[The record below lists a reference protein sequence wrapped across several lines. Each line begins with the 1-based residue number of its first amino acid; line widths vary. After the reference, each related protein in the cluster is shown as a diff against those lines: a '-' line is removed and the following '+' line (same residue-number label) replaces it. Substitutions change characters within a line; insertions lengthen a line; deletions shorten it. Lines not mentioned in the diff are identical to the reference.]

1 MKRLLSLLLSLNI
14 GLSSCNSTK
23 QETINTDEDASQN
36 AQVFIDDYTAQ
47 YLRLYYDL
55 SKAQWQSN
63 THIEKDDTLNAYN
76 TQKAS
81 EAFAAYVGS
90 MKAIEQTQD
99 FLQQKELLSPLQI
112 KQLETILY
120 AAANSPSVAE
130 EAVKERI
137 RAETAQIEK
146 LFGFDF
152 MIGDQAVTTN
162 EIDHILKTETD
173 LKVRQQVWETSKE
186 VGKVLKDGLEN
197 LRQLRNETVKA
208 LGYNDYFSYQVSD
221 YGMDTQEMMELNQ
234 KLIEEIWPLYRE
246 LHTYIR
252 YHLADKY
259 DEDVPDL
266 IPAHW
271 LPNRWAQ
278 DWSELVS
285 LEAVNLDA
293 VLEKKGNTWIIEQAE
308 RFYISLG
315 FDSLPEDFYENSSLY
330 PLPADAL
337 YKKNNHASA
346 WHMDLGND
354 VRCLMSVEPNA
365 EWYETTH
372 HELGHIYY
380 FMSYTSPDVPPL
392 LRTGANRA
400 FHEAVGSLMGLAA
413 MQKPFLTNLGLIEE
427 SENSATNEE
436 EMQILLKEA
445 LNFIV
450 FIPFSAGVMTSF
462 EHDLYVENLPK
473 DKFNQRWWAL
483 AKKYQGIMPPSTR
496 GEEYCDAASK
506 THINDDPAQY
516 YDYAISNVLLFQMH
530 DHIANK
536 ILKTDPR
543 NTNYYDN
550 KEIGKFLSEIL
561 SPGATID
568 WRQLLKES
576 IGSEL
581 SANAMLDYFQPLM
594 SYLKQINK
602 GRNYTLPERPA
613 K

>member
-1 MKRLLSLLLSLNI
+1 MSEEAALP
-14 GLSSCNSTK
+14 
-23 QETINTDEDASQN
+23 N
-36 AQVFIDDYTAQ
+36 AQRFIEDYTEQ
-47 YLRLYYDL
+47 YLILYYDL

-63 THIEKDDTLNAYN
+63 THIEKEDTFNAYN

-81 EAFAAYVGS
+81 EAFAAFVGS
-90 MKAIEQTQD
+90 IDVIEKTQD
-99 FLQQKELLSPLQI
+99 LLQQKELLSPLQI

-120 AAANSPSVAE
+120 TAANSPAVAQE
-130 EAVKERI
+130 TVKERI
-137 RAETAQIEK
+137 SAETVQIEK

-152 MIGDQAVTTN
+152 MMGDQAVTTN
-162 EIDHILKTETD
+162 EIDHILKNETN
-173 LKVRQQVWETSKE
+173 LKLRQQAWETSKE

-197 LRQLRNETVKA
+197 LRQLRNETVQA

-221 YGMDTQEMMELNQ
+221 YGMTTKEMMELNQ
-234 KLIEEIWPLYRE
+234 KLIEEVWPLYRE
-246 LHTYIR
+246 LHTYTR
-252 YHLADKY
+252 YFLADKY
-259 DEDVPDL
+259 GEDVPDL

-278 DWSELVS
+278 DWSELIT
-285 LEAVNLDA
+285 LEAIDLDA
-293 VLEKKGNTWIIEQAE
+293 VLQKKGSTWMIEQAE

-315 FDSLPEDFYENSSLY
+315 FDSLPRSFYEKSSLY
-330 PLPADAL
+330 PLPPNVP

-346 WHMDLGND
+346 WHMNLEND

-380 FMSYTSPDVPPL
+380 FMSYTQPEVPPL
-392 LRTGANRA
+392 LRSGANRA

-413 MQKPFLTNLGLIEE
+413 MQKPFLANLDLISAYE
-427 SENSATNEE
+427 SNATDEE
-436 EMQILLKEA
+436 EMQALLKEA

-450 FIPFSAGVMTSF
+450 FIPFSAGVMTNF

-473 DKFNQRWWAL
+473 EKFNQKWWAL
-483 AKKYQGIMPPSTR
+483 AKKYQGIMPPSNR

-530 DHIANK
+530 DHIASK
-536 ILKTDPR
+536 ILKEDPR
-543 NTNYYDN
+543 HTNYYGN
-550 KEIGKFLSEIL
+550 KEVGKFLSEIL
-561 SPGATID
+561 APGATKD

-576 IGSEL
+576 IDSDL
-581 SANAMLDYFQPLM
+581 SANAMLEYFQPLM
-594 SYLKQINK
+594 TYLKQINK
-602 GRNYTLPERPA
+602 GRNYTLPKNPA
-613 K
+613 

>member
-1 MKRLLSLLLSLNI
+1 MSEEAALP
-14 GLSSCNSTK
+14 
-23 QETINTDEDASQN
+23 N
-36 AQVFIDDYTAQ
+36 AQRFIEDYTEQ
-47 YLRLYYDL
+47 YLILYYDL

-63 THIEKDDTLNAYN
+63 THIEKEDTLNAYN

-81 EAFAAYVGS
+81 EAFAAFVGS
-90 MKAIEQTQD
+90 IDVIEKTQD
-99 FLQQKELLSPLQI
+99 LLQQKELLSPLQI

-120 AAANSPSVAE
+120 TAANSPAVAQE
-130 EAVKERI
+130 TVKERI
-137 RAETAQIEK
+137 SAETVQIEK

-152 MIGDQAVTTN
+152 MMGDQAVTTN
-162 EIDHILKTETD
+162 EIDHILKNETN
-173 LKVRQQVWETSKE
+173 LKLRQQAWETSKE

-197 LRQLRNETVKA
+197 LRQLRNETVQA

-221 YGMDTQEMMELNQ
+221 YGMTTKEMMELNQ
-234 KLIEEIWPLYRE
+234 KLIEEVWPLYRE
-246 LHTYIR
+246 LHTYTR
-252 YHLADKY
+252 YFLADKY
-259 DEDVPDL
+259 GEDVPDL

-278 DWSELVS
+278 DWSELIT
-285 LEAVNLDA
+285 LEAIDLDA
-293 VLEKKGNTWIIEQAE
+293 VLQKKGSTWMIEQAE

-315 FDSLPEDFYENSSLY
+315 FDSLPRSFYEKSSLY
-330 PLPADAL
+330 SLPPNVP

-346 WHMDLGND
+346 WHMNLEND

-380 FMSYTSPDVPPL
+380 FMSYTQPEVPPL
-392 LRTGANRA
+392 LRSGANRA

-413 MQKPFLTNLGLIEE
+413 MQKPFLANLDLISAYE
-427 SENSATNEE
+427 SNATDEE
-436 EMQILLKEA
+436 EMQALLKEA

-450 FIPFSAGVMTSF
+450 FIPFSAGVMTNF

-473 DKFNQRWWAL
+473 EKFNQKWWAL
-483 AKKYQGIMPPSTR
+483 AKKYQGIMPPSNR

-530 DHIANK
+530 DHIASK
-536 ILKTDPR
+536 ILKEDPR
-543 NTNYYDN
+543 HTNYYGN
-550 KEIGKFLSEIL
+550 KEVGKFLSEIL
-561 SPGATID
+561 APGATKD

-576 IGSEL
+576 IDSDL
-581 SANAMLDYFQPLM
+581 SANAMLEYFQPLM
-594 SYLKQINK
+594 TYLKQINK
-602 GRNYTLPERPA
+602 GRNYTLPKNPA
-613 K
+613 

>member
-1 MKRLLSLLLSLNI
+1 MSEEAALP
-14 GLSSCNSTK
+14 
-23 QETINTDEDASQN
+23 N
-36 AQVFIDDYTAQ
+36 AQRFIEDYTEQ
-47 YLRLYYDL
+47 YLILYYDL

-63 THIEKDDTLNAYN
+63 THIEKEDTLNAYN

-81 EAFAAYVGS
+81 EAFTAFVGS
-90 MKAIEQTQD
+90 IDVIEKTQD
-99 FLQQKELLSPLQI
+99 LLQQKELLSPLQI

-120 AAANSPSVAE
+120 TAANSPAVAQE
-130 EAVKERI
+130 TVKERI
-137 RAETAQIEK
+137 SAETVQIEK

-152 MIGDQAVTTN
+152 MMGDQAVTTN
-162 EIDHILKTETD
+162 EIDHILKNETN
-173 LKVRQQVWETSKE
+173 LKLRQQAWETSKE

-197 LRQLRNETVKA
+197 LRQLRNETVQA

-221 YGMDTQEMMELNQ
+221 YGMTTKEMMELNQ
-234 KLIEEIWPLYRE
+234 KLIEEVWPLYRE
-246 LHTYIR
+246 LHTYTR
-252 YHLADKY
+252 YFLADKY
-259 DEDVPDL
+259 GEDVPDL

-278 DWSELVS
+278 DWSELIT
-285 LEAVNLDA
+285 LEAIDLDA
-293 VLEKKGNTWIIEQAE
+293 VLQKKGSTWMIEQAE

-315 FDSLPEDFYENSSLY
+315 FDSLPRSFYEKSSLY
-330 PLPADAL
+330 PLPPNVP

-346 WHMDLGND
+346 WHMNLEND

-380 FMSYTSPDVPPL
+380 FMSYTQPEVPPL
-392 LRTGANRA
+392 LRSGANRA

-413 MQKPFLTNLGLIEE
+413 MQKPFLANLDLISAYE
-427 SENSATNEE
+427 SNATDEE
-436 EMQILLKEA
+436 EMQALLKEA

-450 FIPFSAGVMTSF
+450 FIPFSAGVMTNF

-473 DKFNQRWWAL
+473 EKFNQKWWAL
-483 AKKYQGIMPPSTR
+483 AKKYQGIMPPSNR

-530 DHIANK
+530 DHIASK
-536 ILKTDPR
+536 ILKEDPR
-543 NTNYYDN
+543 HTNYYGN
-550 KEIGKFLSEIL
+550 KEVGKFLSEIL
-561 SPGATID
+561 APGATKD

-576 IGSEL
+576 IDSDL
-581 SANAMLDYFQPLM
+581 SANAMLEYFQPLM
-594 SYLKQINK
+594 TYLKQINK
-602 GRNYTLPERPA
+602 GRNYTLPKNPA
-613 K
+613 

>member
-1 MKRLLSLLLSLNI
+1 MSEEAALP
-14 GLSSCNSTK
+14 
-23 QETINTDEDASQN
+23 N
-36 AQVFIDDYTAQ
+36 AQRFIEDYTEQ
-47 YLRLYYDL
+47 YLILYYDL

-63 THIEKDDTLNAYN
+63 THIEKEDTLNAYN

-81 EAFAAYVGS
+81 EAFAAFVGS
-90 MKAIEQTQD
+90 IDVIEKTQD
-99 FLQQKELLSPLQI
+99 LLQQKELLSPLQI

-120 AAANSPSVAE
+120 TAANSPAVAQE
-130 EAVKERI
+130 TVKERI
-137 RAETAQIEK
+137 SAETVQIEK

-152 MIGDQAVTTN
+152 IMGDQAVTTN
-162 EIDHILKTETD
+162 EIDHILKNETN
-173 LKVRQQVWETSKE
+173 LKLRQQAWETSKE

-197 LRQLRNETVKA
+197 LRQLRNETVQA

-221 YGMDTQEMMELNQ
+221 YGMTTKEMMELNQ
-234 KLIEEIWPLYRE
+234 KLIEEVWPLYRE
-246 LHTYIR
+246 LHTYTR
-252 YHLADKY
+252 YFLADKY
-259 DEDVPDL
+259 GEDVPDL

-278 DWSELVS
+278 DWSELIT
-285 LEAVNLDA
+285 LEAIDLDA
-293 VLEKKGNTWIIEQAE
+293 VLQKKGSTWMIEQAE

-315 FDSLPEDFYENSSLY
+315 FDSLPRSFYEKSSLY
-330 PLPADAL
+330 PLPPNVP

-346 WHMDLGND
+346 WHMNLEND

-380 FMSYTSPDVPPL
+380 FMSYTQPEVPPL
-392 LRTGANRA
+392 LRSGANRA

-413 MQKPFLTNLGLIEE
+413 MQKPFLANLDLISAYE
-427 SENSATNEE
+427 SNATDEE
-436 EMQILLKEA
+436 EMQALLKEA

-450 FIPFSAGVMTSF
+450 FIPFSAGVMTNF

-473 DKFNQRWWAL
+473 EKFNQKWWAL
-483 AKKYQGIMPPSTR
+483 AKKYQGIMPPSNR

-530 DHIANK
+530 DHIASK
-536 ILKTDPR
+536 ILKEDPR
-543 NTNYYDN
+543 HTNYYGN
-550 KEIGKFLSEIL
+550 KEVGKFLSEIL
-561 SPGATID
+561 APGATKD

-576 IGSEL
+576 IDSDL
-581 SANAMLDYFQPLM
+581 SANAMLEYFQPLM
-594 SYLKQINK
+594 TYLKQINK
-602 GRNYTLPERPA
+602 GRNYTLPKNPA
-613 K
+613 

>member
-1 MKRLLSLLLSLNI
+1 MSEEAALP
-14 GLSSCNSTK
+14 
-23 QETINTDEDASQN
+23 N
-36 AQVFIDDYTAQ
+36 AQRFIEDYTEQ
-47 YLRLYYDL
+47 YLILYYDL

-63 THIEKDDTLNAYN
+63 THIEKEDTLNAYN

-81 EAFAAYVGS
+81 EAFAAFVGS
-90 MKAIEQTQD
+90 IDVIEKTQD
-99 FLQQKELLSPLQI
+99 LLQQKELLSPLQI

-120 AAANSPSVAE
+120 TAANSPAVAQE
-130 EAVKERI
+130 TVKERI
-137 RAETAQIEK
+137 SAETVQIEK

-152 MIGDQAVTTN
+152 MMGDQAVTTN
-162 EIDHILKTETD
+162 EIDHILKNETN
-173 LKVRQQVWETSKE
+173 LKLRQQAWKTSKE

-197 LRQLRNETVKA
+197 LRQLRNETVQA

-221 YGMDTQEMMELNQ
+221 YGMTTKEMMELNQ
-234 KLIEEIWPLYRE
+234 KLIEEVWPLYRE
-246 LHTYIR
+246 LHTYTR
-252 YHLADKY
+252 YFLADKY
-259 DEDVPDL
+259 GEDVPDL

-278 DWSELVS
+278 DWSELIT
-285 LEAVNLDA
+285 LEAIDLDA
-293 VLEKKGNTWIIEQAE
+293 VLQKKGSTWMIEQAE

-315 FDSLPEDFYENSSLY
+315 FDSLPRSFYEKSSLY
-330 PLPADAL
+330 PLPPNVP

-346 WHMDLGND
+346 WHMNLEND

-380 FMSYTSPDVPPL
+380 FMSYTQPEVPPL
-392 LRTGANRA
+392 LRSGANRA

-413 MQKPFLTNLGLIEE
+413 MQKPFLANLDLISAYE
-427 SENSATNEE
+427 SNATDEE
-436 EMQILLKEA
+436 EMQALLKEA

-450 FIPFSAGVMTSF
+450 FIPFSAGVMTNF

-473 DKFNQRWWAL
+473 EKFNQKWWAL
-483 AKKYQGIMPPSTR
+483 AKKYQGIMPPSNR

-530 DHIANK
+530 DHIASK
-536 ILKTDPR
+536 ILKEDPR
-543 NTNYYDN
+543 HTNYYGN
-550 KEIGKFLSEIL
+550 KEVGKFLSEIL
-561 SPGATID
+561 APGATKD

-576 IGSEL
+576 IDSDL
-581 SANAMLDYFQPLM
+581 SANAMLEYFQPLM
-594 SYLKQINK
+594 TYLKQINK
-602 GRNYTLPERPA
+602 GRNYTLPKNPA
-613 K
+613 

>member
-1 MKRLLSLLLSLNI
+1 MSEEAALP
-14 GLSSCNSTK
+14 
-23 QETINTDEDASQN
+23 N
-36 AQVFIDDYTAQ
+36 AQRFIEDYTEQ
-47 YLRLYYDL
+47 YLILYYDL

-63 THIEKDDTLNAYN
+63 THIEKEDTLNAYN

-81 EAFAAYVGS
+81 EAFAAFVGS
-90 MKAIEQTQD
+90 IDVIEKTQD
-99 FLQQKELLSPLQI
+99 LLQQKELLSPLQI

-120 AAANSPSVAE
+120 TASNSPAVAQE
-130 EAVKERI
+130 TVKERI
-137 RAETAQIEK
+137 SAETVQIEK

-152 MIGDQAVTTN
+152 MMGDQAVTTN
-162 EIDHILKTETD
+162 EIDHILKNETN
-173 LKVRQQVWETSKE
+173 LKLRQQAWETSKE

-197 LRQLRNETVKA
+197 LRQLRNETVQA

-221 YGMDTQEMMELNQ
+221 YGMTTKEMMELNQ
-234 KLIEEIWPLYRE
+234 KLIEEVWPLYRE
-246 LHTYIR
+246 LHTYTR
-252 YHLADKY
+252 YFLADKY
-259 DEDVPDL
+259 GEDVPDL

-278 DWSELVS
+278 DWSELIT
-285 LEAVNLDA
+285 LEAIDLDA
-293 VLEKKGNTWIIEQAE
+293 VLQKKGSTWMIEQAE

-315 FDSLPEDFYENSSLY
+315 FDSLPRSFYEKSSLY
-330 PLPADAL
+330 PLPPNVP

-346 WHMDLGND
+346 WHMNLEND

-380 FMSYTSPDVPPL
+380 FMSYTQPEVPPL
-392 LRTGANRA
+392 LRSGANRA

-413 MQKPFLTNLGLIEE
+413 MQKPFLANLDLISAYE
-427 SENSATNEE
+427 SNATDEE
-436 EMQILLKEA
+436 EMQALLKEA

-450 FIPFSAGVMTSF
+450 FIPFSAGVMTNF

-473 DKFNQRWWAL
+473 EKFNQKWWAL
-483 AKKYQGIMPPSTR
+483 AKKYQGIMPPSNR

-530 DHIANK
+530 DHIASK
-536 ILKTDPR
+536 ILKEDPR
-543 NTNYYDN
+543 HTNYYGN
-550 KEIGKFLSEIL
+550 KEVGKFLSEIL
-561 SPGATID
+561 APGATKD

-576 IGSEL
+576 IDSDL
-581 SANAMLDYFQPLM
+581 SANAMLEYFQPLM
-594 SYLKQINK
+594 TYLKQINK
-602 GRNYTLPERPA
+602 GRNYTLPKNPA
-613 K
+613 

>member
-1 MKRLLSLLLSLNI
+1 MKKLLPLLLTLLI
-14 GLSSCNSTK
+14 ALGSCNSTK
-23 QETINTDEDASQN
+23 KESIMSDDDALIN
-36 AQVFIDDYTAQ
+36 AQHFIEDYTER
-47 YLRLYYDL
+47 YLMLYYEL

-81 EAFAAYVGS
+81 EAFATFVGS
-90 MKAIEQTQD
+90 IEVIEKTQD
-99 FLQQKELLSPLQI
+99 LLHQKELLSPLQI

-120 AAANSPSVAE
+120 TAANSPAVAK

-152 MIGDQAVTTN
+152 IMDDQAVTTN
-162 EIDHILKTETD
+162 EIDHILKNETN
-173 LKVRQQVWETSKE
+173 LKARQKAWETSKE
-186 VGKVLKDGLEN
+186 VGKVLKDGVEN
-197 LRQLRNETVKA
+197 LRQLRNETVQA

-221 YGMDTQEMMELNQ
+221 YGMTTQEMMDLNQ

-246 LHTYIR
+246 LHTYMR
-252 YHLADKY
+252 YSLAEKY

-278 DWSELVS
+278 DWSELVT
-285 LEAVNLDA
+285 LEGVDLDA
-293 VLEKKGNTWIIEQAE
+293 VLKKKGRTWIIEQAE
-308 RFYISLG
+308 KFYISLG
-315 FDSLPEDFYENSSLY
+315 FDSLPRSFYEESSLY
-330 PLPADAL
+330 PLQADAA

-346 WHMDLGND
+346 WHMDLEND

-380 FMSYTSPDVPPL
+380 FMSYTNPDVPPL

-400 FHEAVGSLMGLAA
+400 FHEAVGSMMGLAA
-413 MQKPFLTNLGLIEE
+413 MQKPFLVNLDLINGAKDNTN
-427 SENSATNEE
+427 SEE
-436 EMQILLKEA
+436 EMQALLKEA

-473 DKFNQRWWAL
+473 EKFNQKWWSL
-483 AKKYQGIMPPSTR
+483 AKKYQGIIPPANR

-506 THINDDPAQY
+506 THITDDAAQY

-530 DHIANK
+530 DHIAKN
-536 ILKTDPR
+536 ILKADPR
-543 NTNYYDN
+543 NTNYYGN
-550 KEIGKFLSEIL
+550 KAVGEFLSQIL
-561 SPGATID
+561 SSGATTD

-576 IGSEL
+576 TGSEL
-581 SANAMLDYFQPLM
+581 SANAMLHYFQPLM

-602 GRNYTLPERPA
+602 GRNYTLPEKPV
-613 K
+613 

>member
-1 MKRLLSLLLSLNI
+1 MSEEAALP
-14 GLSSCNSTK
+14 
-23 QETINTDEDASQN
+23 N
-36 AQVFIDDYTAQ
+36 AQRFIEDYTEQ
-47 YLRLYYDL
+47 YLILYYDL

-63 THIEKDDTLNAYN
+63 THIEKEDTLNAYN

-81 EAFAAYVGS
+81 EAFAAFVGS
-90 MKAIEQTQD
+90 IDVIEKTQD
-99 FLQQKELLSPLQI
+99 LLQQKELLSPLQI

-120 AAANSPSVAE
+120 TAANSPAVAQE
-130 EAVKERI
+130 TVKERI
-137 RAETAQIEK
+137 SAETVQIEK

-152 MIGDQAVTTN
+152 MMGDQAVTTN
-162 EIDHILKTETD
+162 EIDHILKNETN
-173 LKVRQQVWETSKE
+173 LKLRQQAWETSKE

-221 YGMDTQEMMELNQ
+221 YGMTTKEMMELNQ
-234 KLIEEIWPLYRE
+234 KLIEEVWPLYRE
-246 LHTYIR
+246 LHTYTR
-252 YHLADKY
+252 YFLADKY
-259 DEDVPDL
+259 GEDVPDL

-278 DWSELVS
+278 DWSELIT
-285 LEAVNLDA
+285 LEAIDLDA
-293 VLEKKGNTWIIEQAE
+293 VLQKKGSTWMIEQAE

-315 FDSLPEDFYENSSLY
+315 FDSLPRSFYEKSSLY
-330 PLPADAL
+330 PLPPNVP

-346 WHMDLGND
+346 WHMNLEND

-380 FMSYTSPDVPPL
+380 FMSYTQPEVPPL
-392 LRTGANRA
+392 LRSGANRA

-413 MQKPFLTNLGLIEE
+413 MQKPFLANLDLISAYE
-427 SENSATNEE
+427 SNATDEE
-436 EMQILLKEA
+436 EMQALLKEA

-450 FIPFSAGVMTSF
+450 FIPFSAGVMTNF

-473 DKFNQRWWAL
+473 EKFNQKWWAL
-483 AKKYQGIMPPSTR
+483 AKKYQGIMPPSNR

-530 DHIANK
+530 DHIASK
-536 ILKTDPR
+536 ILKEDPR
-543 NTNYYDN
+543 HTNYYGN
-550 KEIGKFLSEIL
+550 KEVGKFLSEIL
-561 SPGATID
+561 APGATKD

-576 IGSEL
+576 IDSDL
-581 SANAMLDYFQPLM
+581 SANAMLEYFQPLM
-594 SYLKQINK
+594 TYLKQINK
-602 GRNYTLPERPA
+602 GRNYTLPKNPA
-613 K
+613 